1 MQKLKL
7 TINRES
13 CGKWGL
19 TNMINILKDYP
30 QSNFT
35 EWQLLNTFFKHSPT
49 EVCINMVCKVW
60 YPAFDPWD
68 RVMCDWT
75 IGNNSFTA
83 RDGNQVNHGKNHCI
97 QLPSMKIWNTT
108 VGGKLVRLHGP
119 TKSYVVTTPYYSAP

>member
-1 MQKLKL
+1 
-7 TINRES
+7 
-13 CGKWGL
+13 
-19 TNMINILKDYP
+19 
-30 QSNFT
+30 
-35 EWQLLNTFFKHSPT
+35 
-49 EVCINMVCKVW
+49 MVCKVW